1 MDHPQAGED
10 ADAAQPAPQPAVP
23 YAPAKFVTGSI
34 MRHVVVMTSTG
45 SIGLMAVFAVDLIN
59 LWYISHLG
67 DTVATAAV
75 GYASTVLFMTTSIC
89 IGIMIS
95 AGALCSRSLGARD
108 RPMARRFAASTMVWM
123 LAVTAGVAVISF
135 PFIRLI
141 LTGLGATGRTL
152 DLATI
157 YLQVTTPTVVLMGV
171 GIGFSGVLRAVG
183 DARRAMYVTLSGAV
197 VAAILDPIF
206 ILWLGLGVEGAA
218 FVLVFSRAA
227 LALLGW
233 YGAVRVHDLVAR
245 LSIRNALAD
254 IRPIISIAGPAV
266 LANLATPIANGY
278 MTAVLAPFGD
288 GAIAGNA
295 VTGRLVAFC
304 FGGIFSLSGV
314 IGPIFGQ
321 NYGAG
326 RLDRVRRTL
335 TDAFI
340 FTTIYAV
347 VMWALLAAC
356 RHGVV
361 VLFNIVDPEAAR
373 LIEFF
378 CLFVAGSWA
387 FHGLLFVANASF
399 NNLGS
404 PVASMIFNWGKTTLG
419 TIPFATAGAALW
431 GAEGALAG
439 QGVGAVLFG
448 TVGVWWAYR
457 SLRWLKLKKSGI
469 VVLKENLRPTK

>member
-1 MDHPQAGED
+1 MDHPQADEE
-10 ADAAQPAPQPAVP
+10 AEAIRAAPRPPVPQAQ
-23 YAPAKFVTGSI
+23 AKFVTGST

-75 GYASTVLFMTTSIC
+75 GYASTILFMTTSVC

-95 AGALCSRSLGARD
+95 AGALCSRALGGRN
-108 RPMARRFAASTMVWM
+108 RPLARRFAASTMVWM
-123 LAVTAGVAVISF
+123 LVVTTGVALCSF
-135 PFIRLI
+135 PFIRPI
-141 LTGLGATGRTL
+141 LAGLGATGRTL

-157 YLQVTTPTVVLMGV
+157 YLQITTPTVILIGIGV
-171 GIGFSGVLRAVG
+171 GFSGVLRAVG
-183 DARRAMYVTLSGAV
+183 DARRAMYVTLSGAI
-197 VAAILDPIF
+197 VAAILDPVF

-218 FVLVFSRAA
+218 CVVVFSRAA

-233 YGAVRVHDLVAR
+233 YGAVRVHGLVAR
-245 LSIRNALAD
+245 LSIRDALAD
-254 IRPIISIAGPAV
+254 FIPIIGIAGPAV
-266 LANLATPIANGY
+266 LANLATPVANSY

-288 GAIAGNA
+288 GAVAGNA

-314 IGPIFGQ
+314 VGPIFGQ

-340 FTTIYAV
+340 FTTIYAL
-347 VMWALLAAC
+347 VMWAVLAAGH
-356 RHGVV
+356 HGVV
-361 VLFNIVDPEAAR
+361 RLFNIVDPEAAR

-378 CLFVAGSWA
+378 CLFVAGSWI

-399 NNLGS
+399 NNLGF
-404 PVASMIFNWGKTTLG
+404 PIASTIFNWGKTTLG
-419 TIPFATAGAALW
+419 TIPFALAGATLW

-439 QGVGAVLFG
+439 QGLGAVLFG
-448 TVGVWWAYR
+448 VIGVWWAYR
-457 SLRWLKLKKSGI
+457 SLRRLKGPKVGPAPARAASD
-469 VVLKENLRPTK
+469 